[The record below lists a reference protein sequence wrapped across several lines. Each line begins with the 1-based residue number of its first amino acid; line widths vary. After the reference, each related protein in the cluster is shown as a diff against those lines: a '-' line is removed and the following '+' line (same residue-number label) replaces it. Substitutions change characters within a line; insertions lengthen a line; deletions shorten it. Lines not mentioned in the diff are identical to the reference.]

1 MASSEKMEE
10 GGVATYGSAD
20 IGESFPTLPWTKGGG
35 IVSAAVVGEDD
46 GDKEVQLLA
55 WWYPSDERSQRRL
68 SS

>member
-20 IGESFPTLPWTKGGG
+20 IGESLPTLPRTKGGG
-35 IVSAAVVGEDD
+35 IASAAVVGEDD
-46 GDKEVQLLA
+46 GDKVHMLLVCC
-55 WWYPSDERSQRRL
+55 PSVPISHRRL